1 MPDDKLYT
9 VTAYRSGPPD
19 RRPAIVVAPQA
30 EPVLVLLPSDD
41 RSAGTRALI
50 QAGAVMLA
58 TMGPGYRGINP
69 NQGALV
75 RQWAE
80 ALGCEVITLAERQ

>member
-1 MPDDKLYT
+1 M
-9 VTAYRSGPPD
+9 
-19 RRPAIVVAPQA
+19 VAPQA
-30 EPVLVLLPSDD
+30 EPVLVLLPSDED
-41 RSAGTRALI
+41 ARAVATRDLAVAYRSAGTRALI

>member
-30 EPVLVLLPSDD
+30 D
-41 RSAGTRALI
+41 
-50 QAGAVMLA
+50 
-58 TMGPGYRGINP
+58 
-69 NQGALV
+69 
-75 RQWAE
+75 
-80 ALGCEVITLAERQ
+80 GCEVITLAERQ